1 MRSTYCVADHPDVP
15 VSSRQGTG
23 RVTAKNRSAA
33 VSMSHIQRRHS
44 VALHRDRRVPGSF
57 RPCRRRAPPCPG
69 SGYCRGCHR
78 SRLAGR
84 NVAPA
89 EGGLGAPA
97 YCGGPSGL
105 LRWRHADPGN
115 RIRRC
120 VTCCSCREHRDCRR
134 AAAAPAWRMVSAGAS
149 RRFLGFLMLA
159 VTLGAAAA
167 GILLLVDWAD
177 AAWLT
182 GGVASALV
190 ILLAGAVRW
199 GQVQGAGDSA
209 SVDRPADVSEP

>member
-1 MRSTYCVADHPDVP
+1 
-15 VSSRQGTG
+15 
-23 RVTAKNRSAA
+23 
-33 VSMSHIQRRHS
+33 
-44 VALHRDRRVPGSF
+44 
-57 RPCRRRAPPCPG
+57 
-69 SGYCRGCHR
+69 
-78 SRLAGR
+78 
-84 NVAPA
+84 
-89 EGGLGAPA
+89 
-97 YCGGPSGL
+97 
-105 LRWRHADPGN
+105 
-115 RIRRC
+115 
-120 VTCCSCREHRDCRR
+120 
-134 AAAAPAWRMVSAGAS
+134 MVSAGAS